1 MHILNHKEKQGGV
14 VKCSL
19 LVFVTL
25 FFLKLTTQAQSLDKS
40 LYFKQP
46 AKNYLEAL
54 PLGNGQL
61 GGMVF
66 GNPNRERIVLNEKS
80 LWSGGV
86 QDADR
91 DNAHA
96 HLDEIQ
102 RLLLQGKN
110 KEAEQLLQENFVSK
124 GEGSGHGR
132 GANVHYGSYQTLG
145 DLWINWLDTAS
156 AYSDY
161 NRILDLNRGVA
172 TTTWKRDEILFSQVG
187 YVSLTDDVLVVHLT
201 ASDKGAISFSLGLHR
216 EENAETHSLDTD
228 QLMMLGQLPDKDKK
242 GMRFASVVKVIPVGG
257 ELTQDPDHLTLKNAD
272 ECLIILAAATDYNI
286 DSPALRGANPKGKV
300 LQVINDFKPK
310 GAEERHEKA
319 FLELFEKNGFQLDKR
334 ERMVANL
341 STPERLLRY
350 AEGHPDSQLPVL
362 YFNYGK
368 YLLISSSQPGQL
380 PANLQGIWA
389 PEYQAPWNGDYHLDI
404 NIQMNYWLAEPLG
417 YGDLAEPLH
426 QFTANLVE
434 NGQKS
439 ARAYYNAPG
448 WVAHVISN
456 PWYFT
461 SPGEGASW
469 GSTMTGGAWL
479 TEHLWEHYRYSRDT
493 AFLATYYPVLK
504 GAAEFLSSVLIEEP
518 EHQYLVTA
526 PSNSPENTYL
536 KPNGYKGHTAMGP
549 TMDMQICRE
558 VFGNTIQA
566 ANVLGTDRELVGQ
579 LTEKMARLAPNEV
592 GKNGDLNE
600 WLHDW
605 DDADPHHRH
614 VSHLYGLHPYDE
626 ITPWGTPDLAK
637 AVKATLLQRGDGGT
651 GWSRAWK
658 INFWARLG
666 DGDHALELL
675 RKLLQPAAG
684 DGTKIVM
691 GNGGT
696 YPNLFCAH
704 PPFQIDG
711 NFGGTAGIIE
721 MLFQSHGKKETIRLI
736 PALPADSS
744 WQAGEVNGMH
754 ARGAFIV
761 DFKWKEGRVVSGN
774 ITSLKGQECSL
785 LLPKGMTI
793 VDEKGKEVISNK
805 RNESME
811 VRFNTN
817 PNQRFLLVPY

>member
-1 MHILNHKEKQGGV
+1 M
-14 VKCSL
+14 
-19 LVFVTL
+19 
-25 FFLKLTTQAQSLDKS
+25 AQSPDKS

-66 GNPNRERIVLNEKS
+66 GNPNSERIVLNEKT

-91 DNAHA
+91 ENAHV
-96 HLDEIQ
+96 HLGQIQ
-102 RLLLQGKN
+102 QYLLQGKN

-124 GEGSGHGR
+124 GDGSGRGK

-145 DLWINWLDTAS
+145 DLWINWQDTAS

-161 NRILDLNRGVA
+161 TRILDLDRGVA
-172 TTTWKRDEILFSQVG
+172 TTRWKREGTSFSQIG

-201 ASDKGAISFSLGLHR
+201 ASEKEAISFSLGLDR
-216 EENAETHSLDTD
+216 KENAETYSVDTD
-228 QLMMLGQLPDKDKK
+228 QLLMLGELPDEDTT
-242 GMRFASVVKVIPVGG
+242 GMRFASMVKIFPVGG
-257 ELTQDPDHLTLKNAD
+257 ELIQKADQLSLRGAD
-272 ECLIILAAATDYNI
+272 ECLIVLAAATDYDI
-286 DSPALRGANPKGKV
+286 DNPALRGADPKEEV
-300 LQVINDFKPK
+300 LQVINDFKPN
-310 GAEERHEKA
+310 GAQARHEKDFGA
-319 FLELFEKNGFQLDKR
+319 LFERNNFQLDKHESR
-334 ERMVANL
+334 VVSL
-341 STPERLLRY
+341 STPERLSRY

-417 YGDLAEPLH
+417 YGDLAKPLH
-426 QFTANLVE
+426 QFTSNLVE

-439 ARAYYNAPG
+439 AKAYYNAPG

-479 TEHLWEHYRYSRDT
+479 TEHLWEHYRYSLDT
-493 AFLATYYPVLK
+493 AFLAAYYPVLK

-518 EHQYLVTA
+518 GHQYLVTA
-526 PSNSPENTYL
+526 PSNSPENAYL
-536 KPNGYKGHTAMGP
+536 KPNGYKGHTVMGP

-566 ANVLGTDRELVGQ
+566 ANILGEDQGLVDQ
-579 LTEKMARLAPNEV
+579 LTKKMARLAPNEV
-592 GKNGDLNE
+592 GEKGDLNE

-605 DDADPHHRH
+605 DDADPQHRH

-626 ITPWGTPDLAK
+626 ITPWGTPELAN
-637 AVKATLLQRGDGGT
+637 AAKATLLQRGDGGT

-666 DGDHALELL
+666 DGDHALVLL

-691 GNGGT
+691 SNGGT

-721 MLFQSHGKKETIRLI
+721 MLFQSHGEQETIRLI
-736 PALPADSS
+736 PALPADAS
-744 WQAGEVNGMH
+744 WQAGEVKGMQ
-754 ARGAFIV
+754 ARGAFTV
-761 DFKWKEGRVVSGN
+761 DFKWEEGKVVSGR
-774 ITSLKGQECSL
+774 ITSLKGRECSL
-785 LLPKGMTI
+785 LLPKGMMLINEEGATI
-793 VDEKGKEVISNK
+793 VTNQLDGDSEVVF
-805 RNESME
+805 E
-811 VRFNTN
+811 TL
-817 PNQRFLLVPY
+817 PNQTFSLMPL